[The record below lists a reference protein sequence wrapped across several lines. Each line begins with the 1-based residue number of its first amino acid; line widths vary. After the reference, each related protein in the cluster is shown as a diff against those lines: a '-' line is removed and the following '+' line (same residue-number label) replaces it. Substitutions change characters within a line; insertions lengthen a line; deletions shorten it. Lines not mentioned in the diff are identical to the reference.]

1 LHSLVSMQRRT
12 PPGSRSHRPEQQ
24 PGEVDDEQRSPGN
37 RHALGG
43 SSHLPATQLSVQQS
57 VLTLQV
63 WW

>member
-1 LHSLVSMQRRT
+1 MQRMM
-12 PPGSRSHRPEQQ
+12 PPGSFSHRPEQQ
-24 PGEVDDEQRSPGN
+24 PGDDDGEQVSPGR